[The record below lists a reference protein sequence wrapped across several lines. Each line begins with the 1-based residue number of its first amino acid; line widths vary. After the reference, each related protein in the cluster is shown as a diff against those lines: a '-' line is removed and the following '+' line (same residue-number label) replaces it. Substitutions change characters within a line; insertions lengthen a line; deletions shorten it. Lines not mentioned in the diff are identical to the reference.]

1 MLFYALILLN
11 DNNINN
17 IRILYIMGILFL
29 PNINNI
35 ITLSGA
41 LIGASTGYKYA
52 FDQRNRRWGVH
63 STHVPLNAGYV
74 GYFALFGFSLGYGI
88 SKFF

>member
-1 MLFYALILLN
+1 
-11 DNNINN
+11 
-17 IRILYIMGILFL
+17 MGIIYLQ
-29 PNINNI
+29 NINNI

-52 FDQRNRRWGVH
+52 IDQRNRRWGVH
-63 STHVPLNAGYV
+63 STHVPLNTGYV

>member
-1 MLFYALILLN
+1 MLFYALIFLSY
-11 DNNINN
+11 NNINN
-17 IRILYIMGILFL
+17 IHIAYNMGILFL

-63 STHVPLNAGYV
+63 STHVPLNTGYV
-74 GYFALFGFSLGYGI
+74 GYFTLFGFSLGYGI

>member
-1 MLFYALILLN
+1 
-11 DNNINN
+11 
-17 IRILYIMGILFL
+17 MGIFI
-29 PNINNI
+29 PSIINNI
-35 ITLSGA
+35 IPLSGA
-41 LIGASTGYKYA
+41 LIGAYKGYTYA
-52 FDQRNRRWGVH
+52 VGQRNKSWGVH